1 MLKQYGI
8 DIEGYRNEIN
18 SSFVNHVLNRHS
30 NEKTEEA
37 REQKAISEKDLYSLN
52 DVVQSP
58 DFIVVEDARNINTA
72 LVFVK
77 NMPDGSTIL
86 VENVG
91 NKKKRLLAKTMRIKR
106 RAISGDEL
114 STLYPTSETLPSVN
128 IIIDTSDIKSNTE
141 TEGHFVDDE
150 GQGALF
156 DMPAG
161 QYAATADATISKDDI
176 LFVSLPKNVFSSPLF
191 LLNVGN
197 SCFVI
202 QERHISSKPINGNPI
217 LHFGL

>member
-1 MLKQYGI
+1 MILR
-8 DIEGYRNEIN
+8 DIETKSIR
-18 SSFVNHVLNRHS
+18 L
-30 NEKTEEA
+30 
-37 REQKAISEKDLYSLN
+37 EQKAISEKDLYSLN

-128 IIIDTSDIKSNTE
+128 IIIDTSDIKSNKE
-141 TEGHFVDDE
+141 L
-150 GQGALF
+150 LF
-156 DMPAG
+156 
-161 QYAATADATISKDDI
+161 Y
-176 LFVSLPKNVFSSPLF
+176 F
-191 LLNVGN
+191 L
-197 SCFVI
+197 
-202 QERHISSKPINGNPI
+202 ISSVTPSVRTDGSQIKTTGRQLYIWKKTQRKCP
-217 LHFGL
+217 L